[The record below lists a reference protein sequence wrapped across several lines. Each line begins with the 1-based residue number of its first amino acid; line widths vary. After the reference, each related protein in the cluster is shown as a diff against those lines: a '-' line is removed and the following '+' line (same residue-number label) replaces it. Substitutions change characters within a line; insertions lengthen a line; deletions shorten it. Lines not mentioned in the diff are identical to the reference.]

1 MRTKSSLYTINA
13 QLCYNIT
20 QNKRNMSMNQRTI
33 SQAVEVVGI
42 GLHKGEPI
50 KLRLEPLGVDAG
62 IVFYREDLALSIP
75 LTPSA
80 VVDTQMATVIGS
92 EKGTISTIEHFLSAV
107 YAYGIDNMR
116 VVVNGN
122 EMPIMDGSAASFC
135 LLLDEA
141 GVEEQDAAKQIIR
154 VKKAVE
160 VRDGDKFVRVEP
172 SDKVTFDFEIDFAH
186 PVIGQQSQSYSFGT
200 KPFIEEIARARTFG
214 FARDIQYLQSINLA
228 LGASLNNAI
237 GLDDEKVLNPE
248 GLRFD
253 NEFARH
259 KILDAMGD
267 MMVTGHNL
275 LGAYSSFAGSHK
287 LNHELTVALLADPAN
302 YEMVSLNRVQSREFA
317 KSFA

>member
-1 MRTKSSLYTINA
+1 
-13 QLCYNIT
+13 
-20 QNKRNMSMNQRTI
+20 MNQRTI
-33 SQAVEVVGI
+33 RQSVEVVGI

-50 KLRLEPLGVDAG
+50 KVRLEPLGTNAG
-62 IVFYREDLALSIP
+62 IIFYREDLALSIP
-75 LTPSA
+75 LTPSS
-80 VVDTQMATVIGS
+80 VIDTQMATVIGS
-92 EKGTISTIEHFLSAV
+92 NKGYISTIEHFLSAV
-107 YAYGIDNMR
+107 YAYGIDNIR

-122 EMPIMDGSAASFC
+122 EMPIMDGSASSFC

-141 GVEEQDAAKQIIR
+141 GIKEQDIPKEILR
-154 VKKAVE
+154 VKKVVE
-160 VRDGDKFVRVEP
+160 VRDGDKFVRLEP
-172 SDKVTFDFEIDFAH
+172 SEYVTFDFSIDFEH

-200 KPFIEEIARARTFG
+200 KSFIEEIGRARTFG

-248 GLRFD
+248 GLRFN

-267 MMVTGHNL
+267 MMVTGHNI

-287 LNHELTVALLADPAN
+287 LNHKLTLALLSNKAN
-302 YEMVSLNRVQSREFA
+302 YEIVSLSKSQSREFS

>member
-1 MRTKSSLYTINA
+1 
-13 QLCYNIT
+13 
-20 QNKRNMSMNQRTI
+20 MNQRTI
-33 SQAVEVVGI
+33 RKPVEVVGI

-50 KLRLEPLGVDAG
+50 KLRLEPLGTDAG

-75 LTPSA
+75 LAPSS
-80 VVDTQMATVIGS
+80 VIDTKMATVIGS
-92 EKGTISTIEHFLSAV
+92 DKGYISTIEHFLSAV

-116 VVVNGN
+116 VIVNGN
-122 EMPIMDGSAASFC
+122 EMPIMDGSASSFC
-135 LLLDEA
+135 ILLDEA
-141 GVEEQDAAKQIIR
+141 GIEEQEVAKKVLRI
-154 VKKAVE
+154 KKTVE
-160 VRDGDKFVRVEP
+160 VRDGEKFVRLSP
-172 SDKVTFDFEIDFAH
+172 SSEVTFDFEIDFEH
-186 PVIGQQSQSYSFGT
+186 PVIGQQSQAYSFGT
-200 KPFIEEIARARTFG
+200 KSFAEEISRARTFG

-237 GLDDEKVLNPE
+237 GLDDERVLNPE

-267 MMVTGHNL
+267 LMVTGHNV

-287 LNHELTVALLADPAN
+287 LNHELTVALLSDTAN
-302 YEMVSLNRVQSREFA
+302 YEMVTLNKVQSREFA